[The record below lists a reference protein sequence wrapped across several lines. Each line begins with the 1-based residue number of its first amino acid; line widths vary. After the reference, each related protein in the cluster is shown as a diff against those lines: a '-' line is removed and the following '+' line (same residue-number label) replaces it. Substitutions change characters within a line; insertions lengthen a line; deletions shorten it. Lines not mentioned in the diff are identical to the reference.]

1 MHQFN
6 STPRPGLKEQAVYM
20 IAMAILVE
28 IIAIQLF
35 PKIVQPKGEAG
46 ISTLCLLCKQM
57 EDLNQD
63 TIKMKKKGCRINI
76 FLSK

>member
-1 MHQFN
+1 
-6 STPRPGLKEQAVYM
+6 M

-46 ISTLCLLCKQM
+46 ISTLCLLCQQM

-63 TIKMKKKGCRINI
+63 TIKMKNKVVESTYFSQSSVK
-76 FLSK
+76 